1 MIETRNILLIGRTG
15 NGKSALA
22 NVISGTS
29 KFKESE
35 FVNSETKDVQIEI
48 VDIDGINYK
57 IVDTVGLG
65 DTELT
70 MQQVLNKLADAS
82 HVLRKGLSQVLF
94 VTSGRFTEEE
104 LIAFDL
110 LRTVLFD
117 ENIVNYTTIV
127 RTKFPGFRKPEKC
140 EEDKKRMENDKRTEV
155 VKLCNKFI
163 HVNNLSE
170 DEDPEQKAR
179 EDSRIILRTLLRTC
193 QDVYKPKNLDEM
205 NERIRGY
212 MTEKEKMIK
221 EMEELRNKGQ
231 LSEEELRK
239 HQKKIESL
247 EKEIASKVAQP
258 VQEKNPGFFEK
269 VGAWV
274 GEGFTLAGEGID
286 KVLENLL
293 IQPIKRCKIM

>member
-193 QDVYKPKNLDEM
+193 QD
-205 NERIRGY
+205 
-212 MTEKEKMIK
+212 
-221 EMEELRNKGQ
+221 
-231 LSEEELRK
+231 EELRK